1 MLKSVV
7 MFYRIKCPKD
17 NFRAE
22 SQSNINNAIC
32 LNALIRFWLLWN
44 SIWAFL
50 GMQNWFKY
58 FMVAKSNGERYVTHS
73 QSLDHSL
80 SDLPTSRDKSI
91 VFGVLRNKWGRSHLS
106 LNRRIGTPW
115 WRLSHFI
122 LRNNLNQIHLKMN
135 S

>member
-7 MFYRIKCPKD
+7 MFYGIKCPKD

-22 SQSNINNAIC
+22 SPSNINNAIC

-50 GMQNWFKY
+50 RTQNWFKY
-58 FMVAKSNGERYVTHS
+58 FIVAKSNGERYVTHS

-80 SDLPTSRDKSI
+80 SAYQPPEINPLFLAFWRINEEDLISVWTGGLVPHDDGSAILSWETTLIRSI
-91 VFGVLRNKWGRSHLS
+91 
-106 LNRRIGTPW
+106 
-115 WRLSHFI
+115 
-122 LRNNLNQIHLKMN
+122 
-135 S
+135 